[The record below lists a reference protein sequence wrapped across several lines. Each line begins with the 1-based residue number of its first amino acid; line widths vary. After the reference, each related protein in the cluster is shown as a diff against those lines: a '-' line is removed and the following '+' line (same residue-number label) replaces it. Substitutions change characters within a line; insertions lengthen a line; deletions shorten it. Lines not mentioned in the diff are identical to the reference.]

1 MALVSKIDSFG
12 DIAVWS
18 FLSQFFM
25 LAVAMLL
32 GNTLRRKI
40 PIIRKSLVPTSLLGG
55 ALILILKAIPAF
67 ESFVNYAAM
76 ETVTYHCLAIGF
88 IAVALKRVQS
98 KQKGTIKTLLET
110 GIVQGATYAM
120 QASLGLIVTI
130 TLALTL
136 ANGFFPGGGVL
147 LALGFGQGTGQALN
161 YGKLYETSYGFEG
174 GATFGLTIATVGF
187 FVASIV
193 GVIYMNILR
202 KQGKLR
208 LMRNEDE
215 KVEEKLEDYVT
226 DNEIPS
232 TESVDRLTLN
242 VSLVLSV
249 YAVTYIIM
257 RLADIKLV
265 WGFNFLLGSLL
276 ALLFKVCMNKMKKIG
291 WMHREIINDHLMD
304 RISGFTFDFMIIAG
318 CAAINLDKVYDLLWP
333 LIIICAVGTVATFA
347 YLRWVS
353 YHLYPGYEH
362 EAFLSLFG
370 MLTGT
375 ASNGMILLREIDPT
389 YETPAATNLV
399 LSGVPA
405 IAFGGG
411 LLVVLGYCPLGL
423 KEAIITLVIL
433 VVATLVFTAILF
445 RQKLFKKKEK

>member
-32 GNTLRRKI
+32 GNTLRRKV
-40 PIIRKSLVPTSLLGG
+40 PIIRKSLVPTALLGG
-55 ALILILKAIPAF
+55 AIILILKMIPAF
-67 ESFVNYAAM
+67 EGFINYAAM

-88 IAVALKRVQS
+88 IAVALKRVKS
-98 KQKGTIKTLLET
+98 KQSTSMKTLLET
-110 GIVQGATYAM
+110 GVVQGATYAL
-120 QASLGLIVTI
+120 QASLGLLVTI
-130 TLALTL
+130 VLSLVLAG
-136 ANGFFPGGGVL
+136 GFFPGGGVL

-161 YGKLYETSYGFEG
+161 YGKIYETTYGFEG

-202 KQGKLR
+202 KKGKLR
-208 LMRNEDE
+208 LVRKSE
-215 KVEEKLEDYVT
+215 KVDEKLEDYVT

-232 TESVDRLTLN
+232 TESVDRMTLN
-242 VSLVLSV
+242 VALVLSV
-249 YAVTYIIM
+249 YAAAFVVM
-257 RLADIKLV
+257 RLVNINLI

-276 ALLFKVCMNKMKKIG
+276 ALLFKACMNGFKKIG

-304 RISGFTFDFMIIAG
+304 RISGFAFDFMIIAG

-333 LIIICAVGTVATFA
+333 LIIVCAVGTAASFA

-375 ASNGMILLREIDPT
+375 ASNGMILLREVDPT
-389 YETPAATNLV
+389 YETPAATNMV

-405 IAFGGG
+405 IVFGGG
-411 LLVVLGYCPLGL
+411 LLLLLGYCPKGL
-423 KEAIITLVIL
+423 NQAIITAVIL
-433 VVATLVFTAILF
+433 AAAVVIFTLILF
-445 RQKLFKKKEK
+445 RQKVFKRKAK

>member
-32 GNTLRRKI
+32 GNTLRRKV
-40 PIIRKSLVPTSLLGG
+40 PLIRKSLVPTALLGG
-55 ALILILKAIPAF
+55 ALILILKVIPAF
-67 ESFVNYAAM
+67 EAFINYAAM

-88 IAVALKRVQS
+88 IAVALKRVKS
-98 KQKGTIKTLLET
+98 KQSTSIKTLLET
-110 GIVQGATYAM
+110 GVVQGATYAL
-120 QASLGLIVTI
+120 QAALGLAITIV
-130 TLALTL
+130 LALTL
-136 ANGFFPGGGVL
+136 AGGFFPGGGVL

-161 YGKLYETSYGFEG
+161 YGKIYETTYGFEG

-187 FVASIV
+187 FVSSIV

-202 KQGKLR
+202 RKGKLR
-208 LMRNEDE
+208 LMRTSE
-215 KVEEKLEDYVT
+215 KVDEKLEDYVT

-242 VSLVLSV
+242 VALVLSV
-249 YAVTYIIM
+249 YAVAYLVM
-257 RLADIKLV
+257 RLANINLV

-276 ALLFKVCMNKMKKIG
+276 ALLFKVCMNGLKKIG

-304 RISGFTFDFMIIAG
+304 RISGFAFDFMIIAG

-333 LIIICAVGTVATFA
+333 LIAVCAIGTVATFA

-375 ASNGMILLREIDPT
+375 ASNGMILLREVDPS
-389 YETPAATNLV
+389 YETPAATNMV
-399 LSGVPA
+399 LSGLPA
-405 IAFGGG
+405 IVFGGG
-411 LLVVLGYCPLGL
+411 LLVLLGFCPKGFNQ
-423 KEAIITLVIL
+423 AVITLVIL
-433 VVATLVFTAILF
+433 VVAVVVFTAILF
-445 RQKLFKKKEK
+445 RQKIFKKKAK

>member
-25 LAVAMLL
+25 LAIAMLL
-32 GNTLRRKI
+32 GNTLRRKV
-40 PIIRKSLVPTSLLGG
+40 PLIRKSLVPTALLGG
-55 ALILILKAIPAF
+55 ALILILKVIPAF
-67 ESFVNYAAM
+67 EAFINYAAM

-88 IAVALKRVQS
+88 IAVALKRVKS
-98 KQKGTIKTLLET
+98 KQSTSIKTLLET
-110 GIVQGATYAM
+110 GVVQGATYAL
-120 QASLGLIVTI
+120 QAALGLAITIV
-130 TLALTL
+130 LALTL
-136 ANGFFPGGGVL
+136 AGGFFPGGGVL

-161 YGKLYETSYGFEG
+161 YGKIYETTYGFEG

-187 FVASIV
+187 FVSSIV

-202 KQGKLR
+202 RKGKLR
-208 LMRNEDE
+208 LMRTSE
-215 KVEEKLEDYVT
+215 KVDEKLEDYVT

-242 VSLVLSV
+242 VALVLSV
-249 YAVTYIIM
+249 YAVAYLVM
-257 RLADIKLV
+257 RLANINLV

-276 ALLFKVCMNKMKKIG
+276 ALLFKVCMNGLKKIG

-304 RISGFTFDFMIIAG
+304 RISGFAFDFMIIAG

-333 LIIICAVGTVATFA
+333 LIAVCAIGTVATFA

-375 ASNGMILLREIDPT
+375 ASNGMILLREVDPS
-389 YETPAATNLV
+389 YETPAATNMV
-399 LSGVPA
+399 LSGLPA
-405 IAFGGG
+405 IVFGGG
-411 LLVVLGYCPLGL
+411 LLVLLGFCPKGL
-423 KEAIITLVIL
+423 NQAIITLVIL
-433 VVATLVFTAILF
+433 VVAVVVFTAILF
-445 RQKLFKKKEK
+445 RQKIFKKKAK

>member
-32 GNTLRRKI
+32 GNTLRRKV
-40 PIIRKSLVPTSLLGG
+40 PIIRKSLVPTALLGG
-55 ALILILKAIPAF
+55 AIILILKVIPAF
-67 ESFVNYAAM
+67 ESFINYAAM

-88 IAVALKRVQS
+88 IAVALKRVKS
-98 KQKGTIKTLLET
+98 KQKGTFKTLLET
-110 GIVQGATYAM
+110 GVVQGATYAL
-120 QASLGLIVTI
+120 QATLGLAVTI
-130 TLALTL
+130 ILTLVL

-161 YGKLYETSYGFEG
+161 YGKIYETTYGFEG

-193 GVIYMNILR
+193 GVVYMNILR

-208 LMRNEDE
+208 LMRNEDTP
-215 KVEEKLEDYVT
+215 VEEKLEDYVT

-232 TESVDRLTLN
+232 TESVDRMTLN
-242 VSLVLSV
+242 VALVLGV
-249 YAVTYIIM
+249 YAVAYIVM
-257 RLADIKLV
+257 RLVNMNLV
-265 WGFNFLLGSLL
+265 WGFNFLIGSLL
-276 ALLFKVCMNKMKKIG
+276 ALLCKVCMNGLKKIG

-304 RISGFTFDFMIIAG
+304 RISGFAFDFMIIAG

-333 LIIICAVGTVATFA
+333 LIIICLVGTVATFA

-375 ASNGMILLREIDPT
+375 ASNGMILLREVDPT
-389 YETPAATNLV
+389 YETPAATNMV

-405 IAFGGG
+405 IVFGGA
-411 LLVVLGYCPLGL
+411 LLLVLGYCPRGM
-423 KEAIITLVIL
+423 KEAVITLVIL
-433 VVATLVFTAILF
+433 AVAVVVFTAILF
-445 RQKLFKKKEK
+445 RQKIFKKKAK